1 MWSLWLSKQKTP
13 DPGSYRRHQMV
24 FSLICAGI
32 SGWANSRYAGDLRR
46 SCAHYDVTVMIMK
59 SREKSFR
66 ITGSVS
72 GKSMVNKGKLRR
84 FLCQTID
91 CRLPAGVT
99 VCLAAFAET
108 QLRCRKR
115 SCAQLGQLRAA
126 NAASA
131 ARALI
136 RSTIGSMGPQK
147 PNEQYIEHRWR
158 SWRSQRSWCSWCSCT
173 QPTQPAQPEL

>member
-72 GKSMVNKGKLRR
+72 GKAMVNKGKLRR
-84 FLCQTID
+84 FHCQTID
-91 CRLPAGVT
+91 CRFNVVGKGGLLLCWFKLFSSGDILPFIFVYANYGT
-99 VCLAAFAET
+99 
-108 QLRCRKR
+108 CRDFTWVKLTK
-115 SCAQLGQLRAA
+115 CQHCFKKWCGTERAA
-126 NAASA
+126 SHYLN
-131 ARALI
+131 
-136 RSTIGSMGPQK
+136 
-147 PNEQYIEHRWR
+147 
-158 SWRSQRSWCSWCSCT
+158 QR
-173 QPTQPAQPEL
+173 